1 MLKKCSNRHAPPC
14 CITRFGPALI
24 PASCSGYRYT
34 VSSNAIQYIMQCHTG
49 CITNTAT
56 TLCITPDPVYFT
68 TIRGFRQRDKTRC
81 ASFIS
86 LSRRS
91 PHTNTSHS
99 AAAYC
104 SRKLK
109 QARGILSPRLIWI
122 LLYMWKW
129 GLVVDQLVLIVP
141 AVQLADLSSDLL

>member
-1 MLKKCSNRHAPPC
+1 MKHMYPMDHMNLMNLMDLVKHMSLMKHM
-14 CITRFGPALI
+14 ILQ
-24 PASCSGYRYT
+24 
-34 VSSNAIQYIMQCHTG
+34 IQK
-49 CITNTAT
+49 
-56 TLCITPDPVYFT
+56 
-68 TIRGFRQRDKTRC
+68 RDKTRC

-99 AAAYC
+99 AAAHC
-104 SRKLK
+104 WRKLK